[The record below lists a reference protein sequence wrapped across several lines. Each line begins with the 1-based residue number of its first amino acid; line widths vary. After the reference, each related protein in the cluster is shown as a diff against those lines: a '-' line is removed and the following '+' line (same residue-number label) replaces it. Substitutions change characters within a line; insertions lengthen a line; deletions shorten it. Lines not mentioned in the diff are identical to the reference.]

1 MALTADRAVPQT
13 ESRRFSDPVAA
24 ATILYAGALAALD
37 ASGNAV
43 PASAT
48 VAQRTRGVVQLRA
61 DNSAGAAGD
70 IRAEI
75 WRGTYRL
82 DNSAA
87 ADLITVAD
95 IGNPCYVV
103 DDETVAK
110 TDGTGTRP
118 VAGVIRNVD
127 SDGVWVEI

>member
-1 MALTADRAVPQT
+1 MLSADRNTPRT
-13 ESRRFSDPVAA
+13 DSTSFSDLVAA
-24 ATILYAGALAALD
+24 ATVIYSGALVALD
-37 ASGNAV
+37 VSGNAV

-48 VAQRTRGVVQLRA
+48 VAQRTRGVAQTRA

-70 IRAEI
+70 IRVNV
-75 WRGTYRL
+75 RTGTYRL

-95 IGNPCYVV
+95 IGAVCYVV

-110 TDGTGTRP
+110 TDAAGTRP
-118 VAGVIRNVD
+118 VAGTIRNVD
-127 SDGVWVEI
+127 ADGVWVEI